1 MLVLYPSTSLFPISH
16 PPIEDISEWIMSP
29 LNHINFDGPED
40 NIRSRKYASKGKAGC
55 GNDEV
60 ASIYQKGKGERP
72 GKSPT
77 INQKSGSYFAF
88 CYCRYFFCSSSQLTR
103 VSINSIHEFCDP
115 WTGTKDEGRTTFL
128 YLRIVAAVLFV
139 LNLTHS
145 IETPTRIV
153 PMDAKV
159 EEESHL
165 KGYIVEQHD
174 SVDVGVSS
182 NLISSHTACPI
193 SFHFAPPFLC
203 LSLSPSHR
211 LTQNKLRLNILCCKS
226 ALKLLENIKILPQ
239 VTTYVY
245 CAEGG

>member
-1 MLVLYPSTSLFPISH
+1 
-16 PPIEDISEWIMSP
+16 MSP

-77 INQKSGSYFAF
+77 INQKSGSYFA
-88 CYCRYFFCSSSQLTR
+88 CYFCSSSQLTR

-239 VTTYVY
+239 VTTYGYMCIVQKVVRWK
-245 CAEGG
+245 AHTRRG